1 MPDVTF
7 RIWRGD
13 AEQGEFRD
21 YTTEVADGMV
31 VLNAIRSRSLMVWVT
46 PFRNSCRPLMIADRV
61 GAHVGLTWKSVN
73 RVDRR

>member
-31 VLNAIRSRSLMVWVT
+31 VLDAIREIQARQANDLAVRWTCKAGKCGS
-46 PFRNSCRPLMIADRV
+46 
-61 GAHVGLTWKSVN
+61 
-73 RVDRR
+73 